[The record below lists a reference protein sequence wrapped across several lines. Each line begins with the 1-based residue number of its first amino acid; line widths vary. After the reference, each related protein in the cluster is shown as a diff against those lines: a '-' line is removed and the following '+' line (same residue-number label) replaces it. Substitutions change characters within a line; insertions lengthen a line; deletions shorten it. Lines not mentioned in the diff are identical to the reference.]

1 MMLIQPQPPKRSDYY
16 YNDDYDDA
24 MAAYRLKME
33 QWDMHQE
40 RLEDE
45 RKERAFYDTED
56 DE

>member
-1 MMLIQPQPPKRSDYY
+1 MMIQPHPPKRSDYY
-16 YNDDYDDA
+16 YNDDYEEA
-24 MAAYRLKME
+24 MTEYWLKME